1 MIRFISFIFETI
13 RSDKKLKLDLTE
25 RILFFLETNYW
36 DPAVSLEKAAEY
48 ADRNANY
55 ISSILAKKCGKSFR
69 ELLNETRIRQS
80 AKLLLESDMSI
91 KEIASV
97 CGFSNQQYFNKVFS
111 KLKGMPPNQFRKRMQ
126 KASV

>member
-1 MIRFISFIFETI
+1 
-13 RSDKKLKLDLTE
+13 
-25 RILFFLETNYW
+25 
-36 DPAVSLEKAAEY
+36 
-48 ADRNANY
+48 
-55 ISSILAKKCGKSFR
+55 LAKKCGKSFR